1 MSETKTG
8 KSDFESFLRRTF
20 QKPLDWLAGRFLRL
34 GLTPNHI
41 TLLGLL
47 GNIGAA
53 TLIIYGYLQW
63 GGLLAAL
70 MAPLD
75 AVDGAMARLQGNTSR
90 FGAFFDSVTD
100 RYDELILL
108 GALIIYFFN
117 QSDRL
122 GVVLTFLAAMGSVL
136 VSYTRA
142 RAEGLDLKANVG
154 VLTRIER
161 SFVLIIGLLIGR
173 PIFSVGIIAVLA
185 NITAVQRIAWVWKQ
199 TNAE

>member
-1 MSETKTG
+1 MSESKAG
-8 KSDFESFLRRTF
+8 KNTFESFLRRTF
-20 QKPLDWLAGRFLRL
+20 QKPLNWLAERLLKL
-34 GLTPNHI
+34 GLTPDYI
-41 TLLGLL
+41 TLLGLI

-53 TLIIYGYLQW
+53 TLIIYGHLQW

-75 AVDGAMARLQGNTSR
+75 AVDGTMARLQGKSSL

-108 GALIIYFFN
+108 GALIIFFFN

-122 GVVLTFLAAMGSVL
+122 GVVLTFLAAMGSVM

-142 RAEGLDLKANVG
+142 RAEGLNLEAKVG

-161 SFVLIIGLLIGR
+161 SFILIIGLLISR
-173 PIFSVGIIAVLA
+173 PVFSVGIIAVLA

>member
-8 KSDFESFLRRTF
+8 KSDIESFLRRTF

-142 RAEGLDLKANVG
+142 RAEGLDLKAKVG

-161 SFVLIIGLLIGR
+161 SFILIIGLLIGR

>member
-1 MSETKTG
+1 MNETKTG
-8 KSDFESFLRRTF
+8 KNDFETFLRRIF

-142 RAEGLDLKANVG
+142 RAEGLDLKAKVG

-161 SFVLIIGLLIGR
+161 SFILIIGLLIGR

>member
-34 GLTPNHI
+34 GLTPNYI

-142 RAEGLDLKANVG
+142 RAEGLDLKAKVG

-161 SFVLIIGLLIGR
+161 SFILIIGLLIGR

>member
-1 MSETKTG
+1 MNETKTG
-8 KSDFESFLRRTF
+8 KNDFETFLRRIF

-41 TLLGLL
+41 TLLGLI

-75 AVDGAMARLQGNTSR
+75 AVDGAMARLQGKTSR

-122 GVVLTFLAAMGSVL
+122 GVVLTFLATMGSVL

>member
-1 MSETKTG
+1 MNETKTG
-8 KSDFESFLRRTF
+8 KNDFETFLRRIF

-34 GLTPNHI
+34 GLIPNHI
-41 TLLGLL
+41 TLLGLI

-75 AVDGAMARLQGNTSR
+75 AVDGAMARLQGKTSR

-142 RAEGLDLKANVG
+142 RAEGLDLKAKVG

>member
-1 MSETKTG
+1 MNETKTG
-8 KSDFESFLRRTF
+8 KNDFETFLRRIF

-34 GLTPNHI
+34 GLIPNHI
-41 TLLGLL
+41 TLLGLI

-75 AVDGAMARLQGNTSR
+75 AVDGAMARLQGKTSR

-122 GVVLTFLAAMGSVL
+122 GVVLTFLATMGSVL

>member
-8 KSDFESFLRRTF
+8 KSDFESFLRRHF
-20 QKPLDWLAGRFLRL
+20 QKPLAWWEGRFLRL
-34 GLTPNHI
+34 GLTPNYI

-142 RAEGLDLKANVG
+142 RAEGLDLKAKVG

-161 SFVLIIGLLIGR
+161 SFILIIGLLIGR
-173 PIFSVGIIAVLA
+173 PIFSVGIISVLA

>member
-142 RAEGLDLKANVG
+142 RAEGLDLKAKVG

-161 SFVLIIGLLIGR
+161 SFILIIGLLIGR